1 MLITKRNKNRSGK
14 KLNDNKKTTK
24 PSIIIIAA
32 ATTVVVIISAAMI
45 LGIQSQ
51 TSHTVLAQSAKSNAT
66 TPTTTNTV
74 VTVTPSQSTNKT
86 FWISTVHFDGT
97 TALQAGV
104 ACGNCS
110 QNTPPHPAE
119 KFPNTTLPAGPGLVL
134 RPPNEVGAWDIRSF
148 TFVPDQIVVNQGDT
162 VTLHFL
168 GVQGPHHEITVE
180 GVGTF
185 PLDRGHI
192 HTVSFTADKPGTIT
206 YRCHIHPPNMVGEIL
221 VLPKP
226 A

>member
-1 MLITKRNKNRSGK
+1 MNG
-14 KLNDNKKTTK
+14 NKKTTK
-24 PSIIIIAA
+24 PSIIIIAVV
-32 ATTVVVIISAAMI
+32 TTVVVILSAAMI

-51 TSHTVLAQSAKSNAT
+51 VFHTVLAQSAKSNAT
-66 TPTTTNTV
+66 TPTTNTF

-104 ACGNCS
+104 ACSNCS

-134 RPPNEVGAWDIRSF
+134 RPPNNVGAWDVRAF
-148 TFVPDQIVVNQGDT
+148 TFAPDQIVVNQGDT
-162 VTLHFL
+162 VTLHFI

-180 GVGTF
+180 GVETF
-185 PLDRGHI
+185 PLDRGHM
-192 HTVSFTADKPGTIT
+192 HTVSFTADKPGTIA
-206 YRCHIHPPNMVGEIL
+206 YKCNIHPPNMIGEIL
-221 VLPKP
+221 VLPKSHSG
-226 A
+226 

>member
-1 MLITKRNKNRSGK
+1 MLITNRNENRLGK
-14 KLNDNKKTTK
+14 KMNDNKKATK
-24 PSIIIIAA
+24 ASIIIIAA
-32 ATTVVVIISAAMI
+32 ATTAVVIISAAMI

-51 TSHTVLAQSAKSNAT
+51 TSHTVLAQSANSNAT
-66 TPTTTNTV
+66 TPATNTV

-104 ACGNCS
+104 PCGNCS

-119 KFPNTTLPAGPGLVL
+119 KFPNNTLPAGPGLVL
-134 RPPNEVGAWDIRSF
+134 RPPNKIGAWDMRAFSF
-148 TFVPDQIVVNQGDT
+148 APDQIVVNQGDT
-162 VTLHFL
+162 VTLHFI

-206 YRCHIHPPNMVGEIL
+206 YRCHVHPPNMVGEIL

>member
-1 MLITKRNKNRSGK
+1 MNSS
-14 KLNDNKKTTK
+14 TTY
-24 PSIIIIAA
+24 SAAII
-32 ATTVVVIISAAMI
+32 VVIVISTVMI
-45 LGIQSQ
+45 FGIQSQ
-51 TSHTVLAQSAKSNAT
+51 TWHTVLAQSAKSNTT
-66 TPTTTNTV
+66 TPATITV

-86 FWISTVHFDGT
+86 FWISTVHLDGT
-97 TALQAGV
+97 TSLQAGV
-104 ACGNCS
+104 PCGNCS

-119 KFPNTTLPAGPGLVL
+119 KFPNATLPAGPGLVL
-134 RPPNEVGAWDIRSF
+134 RPPNKVGAWDMRAF
-148 TFVPDQIVVNQGDT
+148 TFSPDQIVVNQGDT

-168 GVQGPHHEITVE
+168 GVQGPHHMITVD

-192 HTVSFTADKPGTIT
+192 HTVTFTADKPGTIT
-206 YRCHIHPPNMVGEIL
+206 YWCHVHPPSMVGEIL

>member
-1 MLITKRNKNRSGK
+1 MDNEKKGK
-14 KLNDNKKTTK
+14 S
-24 PSIIIIAA
+24 SIII
-32 ATTVVVIISAAMI
+32 ATATFTVVIVSAAMI
-45 LGIQSQ
+45 LGIQIQ
-51 TSHTVLAQSAKSNAT
+51 TYHNVLAQSAKSN
-66 TPTTTNTV
+66 TTTAANTV

-86 FWISTVHFDGT
+86 FWISTVHLDGT
-97 TALQAGV
+97 TAINKGV
-104 ACGNCS
+104 ACDNCT

-119 KFPNTTLPAGPGLVL
+119 AFPNTTLPAGPGLVL
-134 RPPNEVGAWDIRSF
+134 RPPNKVGAWDMRAF
-148 TFVPDQIVVNQGDT
+148 TFAPDQIVVNQGDT

-168 GVQGPHHEITVE
+168 GVQGPHHVITVE

-185 PLDRGHI
+185 PLDRGQI

-206 YRCHIHPPNMVGEIL
+206 YWCHVHVPNMVGEIL

>member
-1 MLITKRNKNRSGK
+1 
-14 KLNDNKKTTK
+14 LNNNNKKTTK
-24 PSIIIIAA
+24 PSIIIAA
-32 ATTVVVIISAAMI
+32 ATIVVVIISAGMI
-45 LGIQSQ
+45 LGIQGQ
-51 TSHTVLAQSAKSNAT
+51 TSHNVLAQSAKSNAT
-66 TPTTTNTV
+66 TAAANTTIV
-74 VTVTPSQSTNKT
+74 RVTPSQSTNKT
-86 FWISTVHFDGT
+86 FWISTVHFDGP

-104 ACGNCS
+104 ACGNCT
-110 QNTPPHPAE
+110 QNIPPHPAE

-134 RPPNEVGAWDIRSF
+134 RPPNKVGAWDMRSF
-148 TFVPDQIVVNQGDT
+148 TFAPDQIVVNQGDT

-168 GVQGPHHEITVE
+168 GVQGPHHVITVD

-192 HTVSFTADKPGTIT
+192 HTVTFTTDKPGTIT
-206 YRCHIHPPNMVGEIL
+206 YWCHVHPPNMVGQIL

>member
-1 MLITKRNKNRSGK
+1 LDNEKKGK
-14 KLNDNKKTTK
+14 S
-24 PSIIIIAA
+24 SIII
-32 ATTVVVIISAAMI
+32 ATATVAVVIVSAAMI
-45 LGIQSQ
+45 LGIQIQ
-51 TSHTVLAQSAKSNAT
+51 TYHNVLAQSAKSN
-66 TPTTTNTV
+66 TTTAANTV

-86 FWISTVHFDGT
+86 FWISTVHLDGT
-97 TALQAGV
+97 TAINKGV
-104 ACGNCS
+104 ACDNCT

-119 KFPNTTLPAGPGLVL
+119 AFPNTKLPAGPGLVL
-134 RPPNEVGAWDIRSF
+134 RPPNKVGAWDMRAF
-148 TFVPDQIVVNQGDT
+148 TFAPDQIVVNQGDT

-168 GVQGPHHEITVE
+168 GVQGPHHVITVE

-185 PLDRGHI
+185 PLDRGQI

-206 YRCHIHPPNMVGEIL
+206 YLCHVHVPNMVGEIL